1 MEVQDH
7 LETAEGRGQ
16 SVWRS
21 MSLFLVPLLLSNVL
35 QSVGQLV
42 GMVFVGRWLGVDAL
56 AAVSSF
62 FPLFFLL
69 ISFTIGIGSGSSILI
84 GQAYGAKNEERMKAI
99 VGTTLT
105 FTFML
110 GVVLAV
116 VGSVFTLDILRLMG
130 TPENVIDI
138 SVRYARILFCAMPLM
153 FLYFAYTTFLRGTGD
168 SKTPFYTLIVSTV
181 INIGLLPLLILGLF
195 GLPKFG
201 IYGSAYATVISN
213 IVTFIVLMVY
223 LRKRKHP
230 LAFDRTALRSL
241 KMDKKLLALLLRLGI
256 PSSIN
261 MILVS
266 LSEIAV
272 ISFVNHYGSNA
283 TAAYGVVNQV
293 ASYVQM
299 PAVSLGIA
307 VSIFAAQSIGANQ
320 FGRLK
325 QVIKV
330 GIGLNY
336 LIGGV
341 LIVLIY
347 TFSRQILALFLTD
360 QDTLHIARNLIMIT
374 LWSYLI
380 FGHAQIVSATMRAS
394 GTVLW
399 PTIISIFTIWGIEV
413 PVAFILSHYTNL
425 GILGIWVGYPA
436 AFVVSL
442 LLQYG
447 YYRFV
452 WKKKQITRLIQ

>member
-130 TPENVIDI
+130 TPENVIDV

-213 IVTFIVLMVY
+213 IVTFIVLMIY

-241 KMDKKLLALLLRLGI
+241 KMDKKAARAFT
-256 PSSIN
+256 PSRYS
-261 MILVS
+261 VEHQYDS
-266 LSEIAV
+266 RV
-272 ISFVNHYGSNA
+272 
-283 TAAYGVVNQV
+283 
-293 ASYVQM
+293 
-299 PAVSLGIA
+299 
-307 VSIFAAQSIGANQ
+307 
-320 FGRLK
+320 
-325 QVIKV
+325 
-330 GIGLNY
+330 
-336 LIGGV
+336 
-341 LIVLIY
+341 
-347 TFSRQILALFLTD
+347 TF
-360 QDTLHIARNLIMIT
+360 
-374 LWSYLI
+374 
-380 FGHAQIVSATMRAS
+380 
-394 GTVLW
+394 
-399 PTIISIFTIWGIEV
+399 
-413 PVAFILSHYTNL
+413 
-425 GILGIWVGYPA
+425 
-436 AFVVSL
+436 
-442 LLQYG
+442 
-447 YYRFV
+447 
-452 WKKKQITRLIQ
+452 

>member
-130 TPENVIDI
+130 TPENVIDV

-320 FGRLK
+320 FGR
-325 QVIKV
+325 
-330 GIGLNY
+330 
-336 LIGGV
+336 
-341 LIVLIY
+341 
-347 TFSRQILALFLTD
+347 QILALFLTD

-399 PTIISIFTIWGIEV
+399 PTIISIFAIWGIEV